1 MSLNKIMI
9 SLYVRTYVPIS
20 SDDQKQARLYCCAAS
35 YYSRGQKIK
44 VDNSTHCFCFRETQA
59 DELLER
65 ARTMFSDHFSSA
77 VNFQPSSLLIVTWDD
92 VGYFDR
98 KSDKVF
104 TNKLPPGTRVA
115 PDERV
120 FYCFMYACTYS

>member
-1 MSLNKIMI
+1 MCNFI
-9 SLYVRTYVPIS
+9 T
-20 SDDQKQARLYCCAAS
+20 
-35 YYSRGQKIK
+35 
-44 VDNSTHCFCFRETQA
+44 CFRETQS
-59 DELLER
+59 DELLEK

-104 TNKLPPGTRVA
+104 THKLPPGTHVA
-115 PDERV
+115 PDDRV
-120 FYCFMYACTYS
+120 FTSHPSLINNLGGAF